1 VSEPSNIA
9 IVFDYASAWAW
20 EIQPQGQDFDYFR
33 LVYDLYTQL
42 RKRGYSIDILPPT
55 ISDFGERDY
64 VFIPGLMT
72 WNKSLKQA
80 LNTFRGKVI
89 IGPRSGSKTENFQ
102 IPETLPPNL
111 DGMDPALIQK
121 ETQFYVTGWFDK
133 KGYAALFNKLGL
145 NLAEL
150 PPGVRCR
157 DLGPFKFYMNYS
169 TNRQKIRIG
178 TKEAVLDPTDV
189 LLVQKETHSL
199 TKI

>member
-1 VSEPSNIA
+1 MSEPSNIA

-111 DGMDPALIQK
+111 DGMDTEITATLPSYKKRRSFTSQGGLI
-121 ETQFYVTGWFDK
+121 K
-133 KGYAALFNKLGL
+133 KAT
-145 NLAEL
+145 
-150 PPGVRCR
+150 P
-157 DLGPFKFYMNYS
+157 
-169 TNRQKIRIG
+169 
-178 TKEAVLDPTDV
+178 
-189 LLVQKETHSL
+189 HSL
-199 TKI
+199 ISWV